1 MNTQSPNALNVV
13 TLRVRAGDT
22 PETLCLPDFGEMD
35 AVIIAAEAGAEA
47 DTVLRAAEAA
57 WETCALTFAVAA
69 GEEQDAAPEREA
81 LRERVHALIL
91 VPWDR
96 LDRAA
101 EGLADLLRDATA
113 GAVNLDAVD
122 FRGILSH
129 APGPFHLGIG
139 EARGKDEYE
148 AAIDSAA
155 RSDLTGTG
163 VENARRAIVGLK
175 VSPGAEMED
184 VTGVMERLQSLA
196 HPDASMLIGLNYDE
210 QLPDAALRLEVLA
223 CDYGLPE
230 A

>member
-1 MNTQSPNALNVV
+1 MNTKPATALNIV
-13 TLRVRAGDT
+13 TLRVRAGDM
-22 PETLCLPDFGEMD
+22 PETLCLPAFGETD
-35 AVIIAAEAGAEA
+35 AAVIAAEAGSMT
-47 DTVLRAAEAA
+47 DTVLMAAEAA

-81 LRERVHALIL
+81 LRERVHSLIL
-91 VPWDR
+91 VPGDM

-101 EGLADLLRDATA
+101 EGLADLLRAAAA
-113 GAVNLDAVD
+113 GAVNLDAAD
-122 FRGILSH
+122 FRSILSH
-129 APGPFHLGIG
+129 TSGPVHLGIG

-163 VENARRAIVGLK
+163 LENARRAIIGLT
-175 VSPGAEMED
+175 VAPTAEMED
-184 VTGVMERLQSLA
+184 VTRVLERLQSLA
-196 HPDASMLIGLNYDE
+196 HPDAEMLIGLNYDE